1 MSITSIARSIPD
13 FKIIQGM
20 RGLSTADGKTVAVPV
35 ETPSSL
41 APLNSYTLGCR
52 FHALLRRVADHGPLT
67 TEEKLMLPWLNALRR
82 QLRAMGAEHFDPL
95 THFSSARGLPGGE
108 PDLVVQGGPRK
119 HGVIEVKVVE
129 RLPASPAH
137 EHLLQV
143 GAYTAHMANK
153 QGMRRTWAA
162 LVYVSFREAKIAFF
176 IFADANAIVQK
187 SSALMEQAA

>member
-20 RGLSTADGKTVAVPV
+20 RGLSTADEKTVAVPV

-41 APLNSYTLGCR
+41 ASLNSYTLGCR

-95 THFSSARGLPGGE
+95 THFSSARGLPGGA
-108 PDLVVQGGPRK
+108 PDLIVQGGPRK
-119 HGVIEVKVVE
+119 HGVIEVKVVD
-129 RLPASPAH
+129 RLPSSPSH

-143 GAYTAHMANK
+143 GAYTAHISNK
-153 QGMRRTWAA
+153 KGVKRTWAA
-162 LVYVSFREAKIAFF
+162 LVYVCFREAKITFF
-176 IFADANAIVQK
+176 IYADADAIVKK
-187 SSALMEQAA
+187 SRALMAHAA

>member
-20 RGLSTADGKTVAVPV
+20 RGLSTADEKTVAVPAK
-35 ETPSSL
+35 TTASL
-41 APLNSYTLGCR
+41 ASLTTYTLGCR

-67 TEEKLMLPWLNALRR
+67 TEEKLMLPWLNALRG
-82 QLRAMGAEHFDPL
+82 QLRVMGAEHFDPL
-95 THFSSARGLPGGE
+95 MHFSSANGLPSGE

-129 RLPASPAH
+129 RLPSDPAQ

-143 GAYTAHMANK
+143 GAYTAHMSNK
-153 QGMRRTWAA
+153 QGIRRTWAA
-162 LVYVSFREAKIAFF
+162 LAYVSFREAKITFF
-176 IFADANAIVQK
+176 IYADANAIVQK
-187 SSALMEQAA
+187 TRALMAHAA

>member
-20 RGLSTADGKTVAVPV
+20 RGLSTADEKIIAVPV
-35 ETPSSL
+35 ETTAFLASL
-41 APLNSYTLGCR
+41 TTYSLGCR

-67 TEEKLMLPWLNALRR
+67 TEEKLMLPWLNALRG
-82 QLRAMGAEHFDPL
+82 QLRAMGAKHLDPL
-95 THFSSARGLPGGE
+95 THFSSARGLPRGE

-129 RLPASPAH
+129 RLPSNPAH
-137 EHLLQV
+137 EHQLQV
-143 GAYTAHMANK
+143 GAYTAHMANE
-153 QGMRRTWAA
+153 QGISRTWAA

-176 IFADANAIVQK
+176 IYADAKAIVQK
-187 SSALMEQAA
+187 SSALMELAA